1 MQIAAQVRASG
12 VFSPWHPFFLYYLLT
27 EGKKSCLG
35 KSPPFSEELLSST
48 QYSASP
54 PCTDL
59 QLFILGGLSMYWKS
73 FKFLTL
79 TEKIVFYL
87 KHKQSALTT
96 KAPKQKKL
104 AFNCKDKHSKISQN
118 VLAAP
123 FPSHPLQQMRQGLN
137 GWWMQGKEWLTQEH
151 VLENNIIIFILMYA
165 VKLFSP
171 SRILL

>member
-96 KAPKQKKL
+96 KAPKQKKTCFQL
-104 AFNCKDKHSKISQN
+104 QRQAFKNLPKCLSSSFSKSSSATN
-118 VLAAP
+118 EAR
-123 FPSHPLQQMRQGLN
+123 S
-137 GWWMQGKEWLTQEH
+137 
-151 VLENNIIIFILMYA
+151 
-165 VKLFSP
+165 
-171 SRILL
+171 